1 MQATN
6 IAEIVEQIHEK
17 VAHQRRSSAH
27 PQSSSRKWPQKLS
40 DLRTAYEQVYRLRN
54 SIGRLP
60 PRPDTARARTRTV
73 GSTHCTADCRH

>member
-17 VAHQRRSSAH
+17 VAHQRRLSSAH

-60 PRPDTARARTRTV
+60 PRPDTASERLCVLARRIRFP
-73 GSTHCTADCRH
+73 G